1 MPEFSRLLK
10 NTEFAAL
17 PLAREIRATA
27 EECGGL
33 ARRFRLEGVER
44 LTARLEVSVW
54 HRKGVRVVGA
64 LDARLTQRCVV
75 SLEVMPQSVSR
86 RFVSFF
92 TAPGMAPPPP
102 ESLSP
107 SLLADGVEVEDPE
120 EMGEKGVDLGE
131 LVAQQLSLALDPY
144 PQLPD
149 ARLPESAAA
158 SQAAPDASM
167 DAAALSANPLAAS
180 LAALAADARREG

>member
-1 MPEFSRLLK
+1 MSEFSRLLK

-17 PLAREIRATA
+17 PLVREIRATA

-44 LTARLEVSVW
+44 VTARLEVSVW
-54 HRKGVRVVGA
+54 NGKGVRVVGA

-75 SLEVMPQSVSR
+75 SLEVMPQRVSR

-92 TAPGMAPPPP
+92 TAPGMSPPPP
-102 ESLSP
+102 ESLS
-107 SLLADGVEVEDPE
+107 SLSLKDGAEVEAEDPE

-149 ARLPESAAA
+149 ARLPECAAA
-158 SQAAPDASM
+158 PHAGM
-167 DAAALSANPLAAS
+167 DAASLGANRLAAS
-180 LAALAADARREG
+180 LAALASDAWREG

>member
-17 PLAREIRATA
+17 PIVREIRATA

-44 LTARLEVSVW
+44 LTARLEVSAW
-54 HRKGVRVVGA
+54 HRNGVRVVGA

-75 SLEVMPQSVSR
+75 SLEVMPQRVSR

-92 TAPGMAPPPP
+92 TAPGMSPPPP
-102 ESLSP
+102 ESLPP
-107 SLLADGVEVEDPE
+107 SVLEDGVEVEAEDPE

-131 LVAQQLSLALDPY
+131 LAAQQLSLALDPY

-158 SQAAPDASM
+158 SQAAM
-167 DAAALSANPLAAS
+167 DAAASLGANPLAAS
-180 LAALAADARREG
+180 LAALVADARREG